1 MGALIPSAA
10 TPPGRVLAVIAG
22 IYVTQSTIGGL
33 TFQGLP
39 TSLRAGG
46 AGYEVIS
53 LVSLLM
59 LPWALK
65 FLWAPAVE
73 RLRRP
78 IGGGRRSRRI
88 VLGGQILAI
97 LTITLL
103 AVGDAPP
110 LPAMVLAALAVAALI
125 TATVDIGCDAYAVE
139 QLPPRLRGLGNVMQV
154 GGGYLGA
161 LIGGGAFLV
170 LLDHIGWRV
179 AILAMVAIMILL
191 TLPMA
196 MTREGRPAID
206 GADAGAGIHR
216 PSLRH
221 AFARRP
227 VRIGL
232 VVVLAVQAGLR
243 LAMGLTGPLL
253 VDGGVSLATIG
264 LVTGA
269 GGMALSIAGTVA
281 AGIALRRIAPEHLL
295 APLVA
300 TQAVL
305 LGAIAAAIPA
315 GLPASWIMAVLL
327 VLSMIQGASFVALY
341 SAMMGWAAS
350 PQAGVDFTLLQCA
363 DAAIAAVAGLSGGLI
378 AAALGLDATFAL
390 AAGTAAAAAL
400 LTPRLLRHGARP
412 ETLPA

>member
-1 MGALIPSAA
+1 MPAALPSGP

-22 IYVTQSTIGGL
+22 IYITQSIVGGL

-46 AGYEVIS
+46 AGYDVIG

-73 RLRRP
+73 RFRRP
-78 IGGGRRSRRI
+78 VDGRRHSRKI

-97 LTITLL
+97 LSIALL
-103 AVGDAPP
+103 ATGQTPP
-110 LPAMVLAALAVAALI
+110 SPAMMLTMLAAAALV

-139 QLPPRLRGLGNVMQV
+139 QLSPRLRGLGNVMQV

-170 LLDHIGWRV
+170 LLDHAGWQL
-179 AILAMVAIMILL
+179 AILAMVMAMTLL

-196 MTREGRPAID
+196 ATREGRPAID
-206 GADAGAGIHR
+206 RAEAAGHR
-216 PSLRH
+216 PSLRR
-221 AFARRP
+221 AIARRE
-227 VRIGL
+227 VRVGL
-232 VVVLAVQAGLR
+232 VIVFAVQAGLR

-253 VDGGVSLATIG
+253 VDRGVSLATIG

-269 GGMALSIAGTVA
+269 GGMALSLAGTVA
-281 AGIALRRIAPEHLL
+281 AGIALRRIDPARLL
-295 APLVA
+295 APLVGI
-300 TQAVL
+300 QALL
-305 LGAIAAAIPA
+305 LGSIAAVIAA
-315 GLPASWIMAVLL
+315 DLPAPPVMAVLL
-327 VLSMIQGASFVALY
+327 ALSVIQGASFVALY
-341 SAMMGWAAS
+341 TAMMGWAAS
-350 PQAGVDFTLLQCA
+350 SQAGVDFTLLQCA
-363 DAAIAAVAGLSGGLI
+363 DAGIAAAAGLSGGLI

-390 AAGTAAAAAL
+390 AAGAAAAAAL

>member
-1 MGALIPSAA
+1 MAA
-10 TPPGRVLAVIAG
+10 AAASGTTPPGRVLTVIAG
-22 IYVTQSTIGGL
+22 IYITQSIVGGL

-46 AGYEVIS
+46 AGYEVIG

-73 RLRRP
+73 RVRRP
-78 IGGGRRSRRI
+78 ADGRRRSRKI

-97 LTITLL
+97 LTIALL
-103 AVGDAPP
+103 AFGHTPP
-110 LPAMVLAALAVAALI
+110 SPAILLATLAVAALV

-170 LLDHIGWRV
+170 LLDHAGWQL
-179 AILAMVAIMILL
+179 AILAMVMTMTLL

-196 MTREGRPAID
+196 ATREGRPAI
-206 GADAGAGIHR
+206 ATAEVARHR
-216 PSLRH
+216 PSLRR
-221 AFARRP
+221 AIARRE

-232 VVVLAVQAGLR
+232 VIVLAVQAGLR

-253 VDGGVSLATIG
+253 IDRGVSLATIG

-269 GGMALSIAGTVA
+269 GGMALSLAGTVA
-281 AGIALRRIAPEHLL
+281 AGIALRRIDPARLL
-295 APLVA
+295 APLVGS
-300 TQAVL
+300 QALL
-305 LGAIAAAIPA
+305 LGIIAAVIAA
-315 GLPASWIMAVLL
+315 DLPAPPVMAVLL
-327 VLSMIQGASFVALY
+327 ALSMIQGASFVALY

-350 PQAGVDFTLLQCA
+350 AQAGVDFTLLQCA

-378 AAALGLDATFAL
+378 AAALGLDTTFAL
-390 AAGTAAAAAL
+390 AAGAAAAAAL
-400 LTPRLLRHGARP
+400 LTPRLLSHGARP